1 MGRKTGVEAQAMA
14 EADINR
20 ETELKLAAKP
30 EDFDTLRASPAIAD
44 RTTGPATAKTLE
56 STYYDTEDRRLAARK
71 VTLRV
76 RKTGDGYVQTVK
88 SAPDEDGLGRG
99 EWECAVTSAAPDLT
113 LITDAAA
120 IELLGTLSESELQ
133 PVFTSVVERT
143 IQDVTVG
150 EGDDA
155 ASIEV
160 AFDRGRLLLPDGR
173 SRDLCEVELELKSGP
188 PAALYDLA
196 QELAKAAPLRLE
208 MRSKAER
215 GHALADG
222 AADKA
227 LKAEKLLLDPET
239 TVEGA
244 VARIVRACIA
254 HMVANEA
261 VTLAGEDPE
270 GVHQMRVA
278 LRRLRSAI
286 ALFRPF
292 IPAMQYLWLVGE
304 IKWLAG
310 SLGPARDWD
319 VFGEELLAPVRDAFH
334 KADGHGRS
342 AVEDLDTLAAAAEAK
357 RLRAYEGVREAI
369 RSDRYTAF
377 LLGVG
382 SWVEKRGWRD
392 QPVSE
397 ESVRLFQPVI
407 GLADHL
413 LNKRHKKAKRAG
425 HGFAHLPVA
434 QRHQLRI
441 ALKKLRY
448 AVEFFRSLYDDKP
461 VRRYIQQLAALQD
474 ALGHL
479 NDVATATRLL
489 HELHDDGSRSAP
501 GEPRAAGI
509 VIGWHARGVA
519 DTEAALVALWHDFTD
534 TKHFWSKPD
543 PAV

>member
-1 MGRKTGVEAQAMA
+1 MA

-30 EDFDTLRASPAIAD
+30 EDFDTLRAAPAIAD
-44 RTTGPATAKTLE
+44 RATGPATAKTLE

-99 EWECAVTSAAPDLT
+99 EWECAVTSAVPDLT
-113 LITDAAA
+113 LITDGAA

-143 IQDVTVG
+143 IQDVTLG
-150 EGDDA
+150 EGGDA
-155 ASIEV
+155 AAIEV
-160 AFDRGRLLLPDGR
+160 AFDRGRILLPDGR
-173 SRDLCEVELELKSGP
+173 SSDLCEVELELKSGSP
-188 PAALYDLA
+188 TALYDLA
-196 QELAKAAPLRLE
+196 QELTKAAPLRLE
-208 MRSKAER
+208 MRTKAER
-215 GHALADG
+215 GHALANG
-222 AADKA
+222 ATEKA

-244 VARIVRACIA
+244 VARIVRACLA

-261 VTLAGEDPE
+261 VTLAGDDPE

-292 IPAMQYLWLVGE
+292 IPAAQYLWLVGE

-382 SWVEKRGWRD
+382 GWVEKRGWRD

-397 ESVRLFQPVI
+397 DSVRLFQPVI

-461 VRRYIQQLAALQD
+461 VRRYIQQLAAFQD

-519 DTEAALVALWHDFTD
+519 DTEAALVALWHDFLD

>member
-1 MGRKTGVEAQAMA
+1 MA

-20 ETELKLAAKP
+20 ETELKLAARP
-30 EDFDTLRASPAIAD
+30 EDLETLRAAPAIAD
-44 RTTGPATAKTLE
+44 RALGPAATRTLE
-56 STYYDTEDRRLAARK
+56 STYFDTDDRRLAGRK

-76 RKTGDGYVQTVK
+76 RKTGDGFVQTVK
-88 SAPDEDGLGRG
+88 SAPEADGLGRG
-99 EWECAVTSAAPDLT
+99 EWECTVPSAAPDLT
-113 LITDAAA
+113 LITDGEALD
-120 IELLGTLSESELQ
+120 LLGPLSESELQ

-143 IQDVTVG
+143 ALDVTVG
-150 EGDDA
+150 DGEDA
-155 ASIEV
+155 ARVEV
-160 AFDRGRLLLPDGR
+160 AFDRGEIVLPNGTATP
-173 SRDLCEVELELKSGP
+173 LCEVELELKDGP

-196 QELAKAAPLRLE
+196 HELIKVAPLRLE
-208 MRSKAER
+208 VRTKAER
-215 GHALADG
+215 GHALAVG
-222 AADKA
+222 ATDKA
-227 LKAEKLLLDPET
+227 LKAEKLLLDADT

-244 VARIVRACIA
+244 VARIVRACLA

-261 VTLAGEDPE
+261 VTLAGDDPE

-278 LRRLRSAI
+278 LRRLRSAT

-292 IPAMQYLWLVGE
+292 IPSGQYLWLVGE

-319 VFGEELLAPVRDAFH
+319 VFGAELLAPVRDAFH
-334 KADGHGRS
+334 RADGHGRS
-342 AVEDLDTLAAAAEAK
+342 AVEDLDALAAAAESR

-392 QPVSE
+392 QPVNE
-397 ESVRLFQPVI
+397 DSVRLFQPVI

-461 VRRYIQQLAALQD
+461 VRRYIQQLAAFQD

-519 DTEAALVALWHDFTD
+519 DTEAALVALWHDFLD
-534 TKHFWSKPD
+534 AKHFWSKPD
-543 PAV
+543 GTV

>member
-1 MGRKTGVEAQAMA
+1 MA
-14 EADINR
+14 EAEINR
-20 ETELKLAAKP
+20 ETELKLAAQP
-30 EDFDTLRASPAIAD
+30 EDFDRLRAAPAIAD
-44 RTTGPATAKTLE
+44 RAAGPAATRTLE
-56 STYYDTEDRRLAARK
+56 STYYDTGDRRLAARK

-76 RKTGDGYVQTVK
+76 RNTGEGYVQTVK

-99 EWECAVTSAAPDLT
+99 EWECAVPSAAPDLT
-113 LITDAAA
+113 LVADPAA
-120 IELLGTLSESELQ
+120 IELLGALADAELT
-133 PVFTSVVERT
+133 PVFTSIVERT
-143 IQDVTVG
+143 TQEVTLG
-150 EGDDA
+150 DA
-155 ASIEV
+155 AATRIEV
-160 AFDRGRLLLPDGR
+160 AFDRGRIALPDGR
-173 SRDLCEVELELKSGP
+173 STDLCEVELELKAGT

-196 QELAKAAPLRLE
+196 QELTRAAPLRLE
-208 MRSKAER
+208 MRTKAER
-215 GHALADG
+215 GHALANG
-222 AADKA
+222 TADTA
-227 LKAEKLLLDPET
+227 LKAEKLLLEPET

-244 VARIVRACIA
+244 VGRIVRACIA

-292 IPAMQYLWLVGE
+292 IPTTQYLWLVGE

-334 KADGHGRS
+334 RADGHGRS
-342 AVEDLDTLAAAAEAK
+342 AVEDLDALSAAAEAR

-369 RSDRYTAF
+369 RSERYTAF

-382 SWVEKRGWRD
+382 GWVERRGWRD

-413 LNKRHKKAKRAG
+413 LNKRHKKARRAG

-461 VRRYIQQLAALQD
+461 VRRYIQQMAAFQD

-489 HELHDDGSRSAP
+489 HELHDDGSRSTP

-519 DTEAALVALWHDFTD
+519 DTEAALVALWHEFLD